1 MRLKRRS
8 GVSELYA
15 AILMVG
21 VTLAFG
27 SFVASAAISQFNLST
42 YSGSLAAQVQEASAG
57 KQISFI
63 YFVIAPGSGSCIGT
77 YLGVTEGE
85 NATLALYNFGS
96 VGMNPTEIFL
106 NGTLLYSGT
115 GYGDIAPGGM
125 TTFSL
130 DLGTCAHASGQ
141 TILLVDAYGDEVEF
155 GT

>member
-15 AILMVG
+15 AIMMVG

-27 SFVASAAISQFNLST
+27 SFVASAAINQFNLST

-57 KQISFI
+57 KQISFV
-63 YFVIAPGSGSCIGT
+63 YFVVAPGSGSCTGT

-96 VGMNPTEIFL
+96 VGMNPTEIFV

-115 GYGDIAPGGM
+115 GYGDIAPASM
-125 TTFSL
+125 TTYSL
-130 DLGTCAHASGQ
+130 NLGTCAHASGQ
-141 TILLVDAYGDEVEF
+141 TILLVDAYGDEIEF